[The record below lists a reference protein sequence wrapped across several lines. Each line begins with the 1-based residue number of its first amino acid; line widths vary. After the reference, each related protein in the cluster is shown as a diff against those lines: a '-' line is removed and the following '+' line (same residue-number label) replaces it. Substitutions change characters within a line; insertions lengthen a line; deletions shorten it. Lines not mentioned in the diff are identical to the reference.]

1 MTPFAPVGV
10 LPRTLTTSSG
20 RKPAAPG
27 GVDFV
32 AGNHERFGDD
42 SKYLRALAAAGVR
55 VLDNE
60 KVEVDG
66 LQIIGVPYRNAV
78 QDGQFAAVL
87 LGLRLDRDRASILL
101 THAPDHP
108 EIAEAAG
115 ISLQLPDMPT
125 LGMARWIYRPF
136 VYGLSRIGKMQVLP
150 RAELERGDHRCDWDR
165 IPRWS
170 CLSSN

>member
-10 LPRTLTTSSG
+10 LPRTLTTSAG

-27 GVDFV
+27 GVYFV

-66 LQIIGVPYRNAV
+66 
-78 QDGQFAAVL
+78 
-87 LGLRLDRDRASILL
+87 
-101 THAPDHP
+101 
-108 EIAEAAG
+108 
-115 ISLQLPDMPT
+115 
-125 LGMARWIYRPF
+125 
-136 VYGLSRIGKMQVLP
+136 
-150 RAELERGDHRCDWDR
+150 
-165 IPRWS
+165 
-170 CLSSN
+170 